1 MDQKQI
7 EEIVRSVMASMGQT
21 APAPSEAKCATTNCA
36 APVTSESCALDLGS
50 AEAKAWIGVENP
62 HRADVLTELRRSTVA
77 RVCTGRA
84 GPRPRTQALLR
95 FLADHSRSKDT
106 VLKEVPEEWVK
117 AQGLLEVRSEISDKN
132 LYLTRPDMGRRLC
145 AEAVEALKA

>member
-7 EEIVRSVMASMGQT
+7 EEIVRSVMASMGQA

-77 RVCTGRA
+77 RV
-84 GPRPRTQALLR
+84 
-95 FLADHSRSKDT
+95 
-106 VLKEVPEEWVK
+106 WVMTPT
-117 AQGLLEVRSEISDKN
+117 
-132 LYLTRPDMGRRLC
+132 Y
-145 AEAVEALKA
+145 

>member
-50 AEAKAWIGVENP
+50 ADAKA
-62 HRADVLTELRRSTVA
+62 
-77 RVCTGRA
+77 
-84 GPRPRTQALLR
+84 
-95 FLADHSRSKDT
+95 
-106 VLKEVPEEWVK
+106 
-117 AQGLLEVRSEISDKN
+117 
-132 LYLTRPDMGRRLC
+132 
-145 AEAVEALKA
+145 

>member
-7 EEIVRSVMASMGQT
+7 EEIVRSVMASMGQA

-84 GPRPRTQALLR
+84 GPRPRTRALLR
-95 FLADHSRSKDT
+95 FPGRSLSFERYRTKRSAGRVGESAGLAGST
-106 VLKEVPEEWVK
+106 L
-117 AQGLLEVRSEISDKN
+117 
-132 LYLTRPDMGRRLC
+132 
-145 AEAVEALKA
+145 

>member
-7 EEIVRSVMASMGQT
+7 EEIVRSVMASMGEPQVQ
-21 APAPSEAKCATTNCA
+21 APSAEVKCSTTQCA
-36 APVTSESCALDLGS
+36 APTGESCAMDLGS

-62 HRADVLTELRRSTVA
+62 HRAEVLTELRRSTAA

-117 AQGLLEVRSEISDKN
+117 AQGLLEVRSEISDK
-132 LYLTRPDMGRRLC
+132 TC
-145 AEAVEALKA
+145 I

>member
-21 APAPSEAKCATTNCA
+21 APAPSEAKCATTTCA

-95 FLADHSRSKDT
+95 FLADHSFERYRTERSAGR
-106 VLKEVPEEWVK
+106 VGES
-117 AQGLLEVRSEISDKN
+117 AGLAGSTLRN
-132 LYLTRPDMGRRLC
+132 
-145 AEAVEALKA
+145 

>member
-7 EEIVRSVMASMGQT
+7 EEIVRSVMASMGQA
-21 APAPSEAKCATTNCA
+21 APAPSEAKCAATTCA
-36 APVTSESCALDLGS
+36 ASVTSESCALDLGS
-50 AEAKAWIGVENP
+50 VEAKTGIGVENP

-95 FLADHSRSKDT
+95 TTVTNIFKLIVMLAAFIAINQQLSRHPTDN
-106 VLKEVPEEWVK
+106 LKIISHLTNLLLLWPLVPV
-117 AQGLLEVRSEISDKN
+117 S
-132 LYLTRPDMGRRLC
+132 RP
-145 AEAVEALKA
+145 